1 LAKEEGAR
9 VVEADGEWTE
19 AEVTGKYNVI
29 TI

>member
-1 LAKEEGAR
+1 

-29 TI
+29 TIWPLH